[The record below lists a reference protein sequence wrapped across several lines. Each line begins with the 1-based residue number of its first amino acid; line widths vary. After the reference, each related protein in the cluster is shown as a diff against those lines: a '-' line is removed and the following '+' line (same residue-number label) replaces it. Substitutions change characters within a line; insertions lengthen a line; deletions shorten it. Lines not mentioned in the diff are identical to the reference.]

1 MRWRC
6 PGGALEVP
14 RRCSGSSLVVPWC
27 EQGRASP
34 DHRQSTNRPPPGH
47 HLGTTRAP
55 WWCLSLSPLLV
66 SLCLCPC
73 LSLSL
78 SHLLSRKRERDRE
91 KEGER
96 EERNKVEAHR
106 SLWRERHEA
115 VHRLSGPCTPSPF
128 SPPEGGPL
136 SMQFYCAVLPEP
148 VRGQPSLGADVS
160 PAIGQPCSSALFV
173 TRRRMNL
180 LSAEEVAVGMPV
192 NVKQMHTRR
201 HPSSANDIS

>member
-1 MRWRC
+1 MVRWRC
-6 PGGALEVP
+6 LGDALVAPWWCPGVRKAEL
-14 RRCSGSSLVVPWC
+14 R
-27 EQGRASP
+27 QIIARAP
-34 DHRQSTNRPPPGH
+34 TGH
-47 HLGTTRAP
+47 HLGTTWAP
-55 WWCLSLSPLLV
+55 PGLPGGALLSLLSLSLSV
-66 SLCLCPC
+66 SVPV
-73 LSLSL
+73 SLSL

-91 KEGER
+91 REGER

-115 VHRLSGPCTPSPF
+115 VHRLSWPCTPSPF

-180 LSAEEVAVGMPV
+180 LSAEEVAVGVPV

>member
-6 PGGALEVP
+6 LGDALVAPWWCAGVSTAEP
-14 RRCSGSSLVVPWC
+14 R
-27 EQGRASP
+27 QIIARAP
-34 DHRQSTNRPPPGH
+34 TGH

-55 WWCLSLSPLLV
+55 WWCPPLSPFLV

-78 SHLLSRKRERDRE
+78 IFYQERERERDRE
-91 KEGER
+91 REGER

-115 VHRLSGPCTPSPF
+115 VHRLSWPCTPSPF

-136 SMQFYCAVLPEP
+136 SMQFYCAVLPEL